1 MIDFALIFLSSFLL
15 VGVVIFIHG
24 FPAMIAVG
32 PIPTSK
38 KGIDRAVAL
47 ADIQPGEKFYELGCS
62 EGRVLVRTV
71 EKYDCFGVG
80 YELVFPYFLLAKLR
94 AKLSKKSKNI
104 DVRCQN
110 FFKADFSEAD
120 VIFCFLTPGLM
131 QKLGKYFQE
140 QKLKKDVRIISYAF
154 KIRNLEPE
162 KVIKHSKGN
171 WNIYLYRL

>member
-1 MIDFALIFLSSFLL
+1 MIDFFIVVLVTLFLSALI
-15 VGVVIFIHG
+15 IFIHG
-24 FPAMIAVG
+24 FPAMIVVG

-38 KGIDRAVAL
+38 KGTEKAVEL

-80 YELVFPYFLLAKLR
+80 YELVFPYYLLAKLR
-94 AKLSKKSKNI
+94 ARLSKKSKNI

-110 FFKADFSEAD
+110 FFQADLSDAD

-140 QKLKKDVRIISYAF
+140 QKLKKGVRIISYAF

-162 KVIKHSKGN
+162 KVVKHSKEN